1 MERKRIE
8 IEAKFPLKNME
19 YTINKLKEVGMQTE
33 ENKFQKDI
41 YFTPAHE
48 NFIEK
53 APISEWLRVRDDGE
67 EQTIN
72 YKNWSNSNGNNK
84 ITCKEI
90 EVGIDDY
97 KGMLEILKMLDFKK
111 IIVVEKTRNS
121 FEYNDIIFSID
132 TIKDLGNFIELEF
145 KTNKFDTEEK
155 SLEYIKENLS
165 TLKIKVG
172 NQIFA
177 GYPQLVME
185 NNKSIDN
192 DL

>member
-1 MERKRIE
+1 
-8 IEAKFPLKNME
+8 
-19 YTINKLKEVGMQTE
+19 
-33 ENKFQKDI
+33 
-41 YFTPAHE
+41 
-48 NFIEK
+48 
-53 APISEWLRVRDDGE
+53 
-67 EQTIN
+67 
-72 YKNWSNSNGNNK
+72 
-84 ITCKEI
+84 
-90 EVGIDDY
+90 
-97 KGMLEILKMLDFKK
+97 MLEILKMLDFKE

-165 TLKIKVG
+165 TLKIEVG

-185 NNKSIDN
+185 NNKDN
-192 DL
+192 NL